1 MFCVQPET
9 DHSTLINIMYSVG
22 SLSNRIKNE
31 GERMKKKKTKWKK
44 YIYTKKK
51 KSKKKNQKKT
61 KNPQKTPKN
70 PKSKQ
75 NKKQKHKTKQTY
87 NNKNKTKTRTIYV
100 RLWPVT
106 KVCRFP
112 LYMKRFMKII
122 QRVLLTV
129 EHVLHF
135 Q

>member
-51 KSKKKNQKKT
+51 NQKKNQKK
-61 KNPQKTPKN
+61 KEKKKEKDKKKKIEPS
-70 PKSKQ
+70 KSICCM
-75 NKKQKHKTKQTY
+75 Y
-87 NNKNKTKTRTIYV
+87 
-100 RLWPVT
+100 L
-106 KVCRFP
+106 
-112 LYMKRFMKII
+112 
-122 QRVLLTV
+122 
-129 EHVLHF
+129 
-135 Q
+135 